1 MGIGVVQ
8 SGISRRLFWLVKDE
22 LEKKRKS
29 LKKVVFNSCVMT
41 VGRSVTTNKALIV
54 KYWFAKD

>member
-1 MGIGVVQ
+1 MDVIQ
-8 SGISRRLFWLVKDE
+8 SGILRLFWLVKDE
-22 LEKKRKS
+22 LEEKRKL
-29 LKKVVFNSCVMT
+29 LKMVVFNSSVMT